1 MKYFGIEK
9 IEDPQGV
16 KRMYKELVA
25 RGTRRLNE
33 MGLSPD
39 GDAGDVSIRDPETGY
54 IYVSG
59 SPKMRPN
66 SYRNLS
72 EYRDSDMAV
81 VDADGNYIVPW
92 AGATC
97 ELPMHLA
104 IMKARPDINCIV
116 HTHAIWS
123 SAWAI
128 CGKNIPLVI
137 VEQHE
142 HLGGEIVC
150 APFEPV
156 GSDAV
161 GAAVVK
167 ALGKHKYAALM
178 GSHGAVAI
186 GIDLDDAFNNAIF
199 LEAIAEKAWLSYK
212 LGNMRVVK
220 PEDLYD
226 PSIQDELLHPLT
238 DED

>member
-1 MKYFGIEK
+1 MKYFGMEK
-9 IEDPQGV
+9 VNDPAKV
-16 KRMYKELVA
+16 KRMYKELAA

-33 MGLSPD
+33 MGFSPD

-54 IYVSG
+54 IYISG

-66 SYRNLS
+66 AYRNLS

-81 VDADGNYIVPW
+81 VDAEGNYIVPW

-116 HTHAIWS
+116 HTHAAWS

-128 CGKNIPLVI
+128 CVKNIPLCI
-137 VEQHE
+137 VEQQE
-142 HLGGEIVC
+142 HLGGEIEC
-150 APFEPV
+150 APFQQV
-156 GSDAV
+156 GSV
-161 GAAVVK
+161 GVGTTVVK
-167 ALGKHKYAALM
+167 ALGKTKKAALM

-186 GIDLDDAFNNAIF
+186 GVDLDDAFKNAMF
-199 LEAIAEKAWLSYK
+199 LEAVAEKAWLAVQ
-212 LGNMRVVK
+212 LGNLCIRDA
-220 PEDLYD
+220 EDFT
-226 PSIQDELLHPLT
+226 EG
-238 DED
+238 

>member
-1 MKYFGIEK
+1 MKLFGNERIV
-9 IEDPQGV
+9 DPEGV
-16 KRMYKELVA
+16 KLMYKDLAA

-33 MGLSPD
+33 MGFSPD

-66 SYRNLS
+66 GYRNLS
-72 EYRDSDMAV
+72 EYRASDMAV
-81 VDADGNYIVPW
+81 LDPDGNYVVPW
-92 AGATC
+92 ADATC
-97 ELPMHLA
+97 EVPMHLA

-128 CGKNIPLVI
+128 ARKNIPLVI

-150 APFEPV
+150 ADFELV
-156 GSDAV
+156 GSEAV
-161 GAAVVK
+161 GTGIVK
-167 ALGKHKYAALM
+167 ALGKDKYAALL

-186 GIDLDDAFNNAIF
+186 GVDLDDAFNNATF
-199 LEAIAEKAWLSYK
+199 LEAIAQKAWLSCV
-212 LGNMRVVK
+212 LGDMRIVK

-226 PSIQDELLHPLT
+226 PSIQADLLHPLH
-238 DED
+238 

>member
-1 MKYFGIEK
+1 MKLFGNKRIT
-9 IEDPQGV
+9 DPEGV
-16 KRMYKELVA
+16 KLLYKDLAA
-25 RGTRRLNE
+25 RGTRRLHE
-33 MGLSPD
+33 MGFSPD

-72 EYRDSDMAV
+72 EYRASDMAV
-81 VDADGNYIVPW
+81 LDADGNYIVPW
-92 AGATC
+92 ADATC
-97 ELPMHLA
+97 EVPMHLA

-128 CGKNIPLVI
+128 ARKNIPLVI
-137 VEQHE
+137 VEQHA

-150 APFEPV
+150 ADFELV
-156 GSDAV
+156 GSEAV
-161 GAAVVK
+161 GIGVVK
-167 ALGKHKYAALM
+167 ALGQEKYAALL

-186 GIDLDDAFNNAIF
+186 GEDLDDAFNNATF
-199 LEAIAEKAWLSYK
+199 LEAIAQKAWLSCV
-212 LGNMRVVK
+212 LGGMRVVK

-226 PSIQDELLHPLT
+226 PSIQTDLLHPLS
-238 DED
+238 